1 MVDPFI
7 EERNGGYYV
16 AGTRISLDSV
26 VYRFRAGDSPDE
38 IREQYDLLTL
48 PQIYR
53 AIAFYIENRELV
65 DRSIEQKLEYVKANT
80 VPLKEA
86 NPEMWARI
94 ENARQAMRSNEA

>member
-1 MVDPFI
+1 MVDPFV

-26 VYRFRAGDSPDE
+26 VYRFRAGDSTDD

-48 PQIYR
+48 PQVCR
-53 AIAFYIENRELV
+53 AIALYLENRDLV
-65 DRSIEQKLEYVKANT
+65 DRSIEAKLEYVKANT

-94 ENARQAMRSNEA
+94 EDARQTMRSKQS